1 MPSLTFAMPDEIK
14 SEMKEL
20 AWVNWSELAREELLK
35 KGALLNLLERLESK
49 EEKELIK
56 WSIDLG
62 RKAKKGRFKKL
73 LSEVSPDIREKLLNA
88 LSPEKRDK
96 LLK

>member
-1 MPSLTFAMPDEIK
+1 MASLTFAMPDEIK

-35 KGALLNLLERLESK
+35 KGALLNLLDRLESK
-49 EEKELIK
+49 EEKEFIK

-73 LSEVSPDIREKLLNA
+73 LSEVSPETREKLLNA